1 MKSYSCCWGTQ
12 AKETGYN
19 VGRCKCHAYGERQ
32 LTSNSSRRGYPHS
45 GKLHLG
51 QTLQFTPVPCFSENE
66 KPSWRRAPTFASA
79 LEFGGGTSGR
89 CRCETLLA
97 CKLGSVGLHTRTP
110 QYRTAEYPIQ

>member
-32 LTSNSSRRGYPHS
+32 LTSNSSRRGSVYPHS
-45 GKLHLG
+45 GKSHLG

-66 KPSWRRAPTFASA
+66 DRRG
-79 LEFGGGTSGR
+79 E
-89 CRCETLLA
+89 EH
-97 CKLGSVGLHTRTP
+97 LHLPLR
-110 QYRTAEYPIQ
+110 A